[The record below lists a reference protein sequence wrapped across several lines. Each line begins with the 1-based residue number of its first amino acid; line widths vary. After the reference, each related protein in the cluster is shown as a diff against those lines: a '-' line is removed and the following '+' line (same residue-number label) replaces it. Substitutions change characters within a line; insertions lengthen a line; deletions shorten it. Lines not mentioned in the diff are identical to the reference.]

1 MGASMAHIHQEVVLP
16 SAPGP
21 IYRALLDS
29 ATFAKI
35 TGAKATIESYEGGAF
50 TCFDGY
56 IYGRQLELV
65 TDRRIVQ
72 AWRTQ
77 RWPEGDW
84 STIRFELHAVE
95 GGTKL
100 VFDQHGAPEGDVPSL
115 SAGWHEHYWEPLK
128 KL

>member
-1 MGASMAHIHQEVVLP
+1 MAHIHQEVILAA
-16 SAPGP
+16 APAA

-29 ATFAKI
+29 AEFSKL
-35 TGAKATIESYEGGAF
+35 TGAKATIEPREGGAF

-56 IYGRQLELV
+56 IFGRQLELV
-65 TDRRIVQ
+65 PDRRIVQ

-84 STIRFELHAVE
+84 STIRFELQAVDR
-95 GGTKL
+95 GTKL

-115 SAGWHEHYWEPLK
+115 SAGWHKHYWEPLK
-128 KL
+128 NVSR

>member
-1 MGASMAHIHQEVVLP
+1 MAHIHQEVILP
-16 SAPGP
+16 SPPAA

-29 ATFAKI
+29 AAFSKL
-35 TGAKATIESYEGGAF
+35 TGGAATIEAQEGGAF

-56 IYGRQLELV
+56 IFGRQLELV

-128 KL
+128 KLGG